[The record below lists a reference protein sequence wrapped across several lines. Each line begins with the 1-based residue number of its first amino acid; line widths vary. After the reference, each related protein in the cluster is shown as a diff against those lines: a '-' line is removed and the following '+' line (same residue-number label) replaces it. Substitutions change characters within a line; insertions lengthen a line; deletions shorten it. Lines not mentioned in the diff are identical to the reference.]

1 MRDISL
7 ARNEEARLAA
17 LRHYE
22 ILDTPEESAFDE
34 LARLASQICETP
46 IANISLVDSDRA
58 WFKATVGINFKEM
71 PRPLAFCNY
80 AICGRDLLFE
90 VPNLI
95 EDERFKNHPFVAGGS
110 AIRFYAGAPL
120 VTAEGHKLGALF
132 VVDFN
137 PRQLTSDQRRALGVL
152 SRRVVAEMELR
163 LMSRRFR
170 KWAEMLLVDAEARLH
185 QARHKIGQRKF
196 PGAAPHNIDNIRGF
210 VMSNLD
216 LLSIAYD
223 EKRQRRIVERAITAA
238 QSGGDL
244 ARQLLASAPQPT
256 SAPQQKSDDDDA
268 GNAPFDQLTP
278 REKQILPLVAE
289 GLSNRET
296 ARRLGLAEATV
307 KVYMQRIFK
316 KTGIKN
322 CTSLAVLVARRRGSK
337 GKASAEKLA
346 KMLKA

>member
-46 IANISLVDSDRA
+46 TANISLIDSDRA
-58 WFKATVGINFKEM
+58 WFKATVGTNFKEV

-80 AICGRDLLFE
+80 AIGGQDLLFE

-95 EDERFKNHPFVAGGS
+95 EDERFKNHPFVAGGR

-120 VTAEGHKLGALF
+120 ITAEGHRLGALF
-132 VVDFN
+132 VVDFR
-137 PRQLTSDQRRALGVL
+137 PRQLTSDQRRALGAL

-170 KWAEMLLVDAEARLH
+170 KWTEMLLADAEGRSH
-185 QARHKIGQRKF
+185 QVRHRIGQRKF
-196 PGAAPHNIDNIRGF
+196 PGAAPHNIDNIRSF
-210 VMSNLD
+210 VMDNLD
-216 LLSIAYD
+216 LLSIACD
-223 EKRQRRIVERAITAA
+223 GKRQRQIVERAITAA

-244 ARQLLASAPQPT
+244 ARQLLASG
-256 SAPQQKSDDDDA
+256 PQQKSDDDA
-268 GNAPFDQLTP
+268 WNAPFNQLTP

-316 KTGIKN
+316 KTGVKN
-322 CTSLAVLVARRRGSK
+322 RTSLAVLVARRRGSK
-337 GKASAEKLA
+337 GKATA
-346 KMLKA
+346 KSSRN

>member
-46 IANISLVDSDRA
+46 IANISLIDSERA

-80 AICGRDLLFE
+80 AIGGRDLLFE

-95 EDERFKNHPFVAGGS
+95 EDERFKNHPFVAGGP

-120 VTAEGHKLGALF
+120 ITAEGHKLGALF
-132 VVDFN
+132 VVDFR
-137 PRQLTSDQRRALGVL
+137 PRRLTSDQRRALGIL

-163 LMSRRFR
+163 LMSCRFR
-170 KWAEMLLVDAEARLH
+170 KWTEMLLVDAEARLH
-185 QARHKIGQRKF
+185 QAQHRIGQGKF
-196 PGAAPHNIDNIRGF
+196 PGAAPHNIDNIRGL
-210 VMSNLD
+210 VMDNLD
-216 LLSIAYD
+216 LLSIVYD
-223 EKRQRRIVERAITAA
+223 EKRQRQIVERAITAA

-244 ARQLLASAPQPT
+244 ARYLLASE
-256 SAPQQKSDDDDA
+256 PQQKSDADDDA
-268 GNAPFDQLTP
+268 WNGPFDQLTP
-278 REKQILPLVAE
+278 REKQILRLVAE
-289 GLSNRET
+289 GMSNRET

-316 KTGIKN
+316 KTGVKN
-322 CTSLAVLVARRRGSK
+322 RTSLAILVARRRRSK

-346 KMLKA
+346 KVPKA